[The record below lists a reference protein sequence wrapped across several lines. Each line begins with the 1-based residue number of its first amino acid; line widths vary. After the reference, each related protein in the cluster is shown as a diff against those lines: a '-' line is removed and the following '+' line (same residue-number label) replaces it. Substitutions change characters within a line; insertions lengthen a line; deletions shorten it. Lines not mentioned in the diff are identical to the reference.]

1 MAGLKKDMPHPESLT
16 LHGQTRV
23 LEIGFSDGAQFR
35 IPFELMRVYSPS
47 AEVQGHG
54 PGQEVLQTGK
64 RQVGLLALEPV
75 GNYAVQPTFDDGH
88 DSGIFSWDYLYFL
101 GSRQAELWADYEARL
116 QAAGA
121 KYVMVPN
128 LPDIGLTPMARAG
141 GPAAMAQYTA
151 VATAY
156 NNALYG
162 GLTQA
167 GIEFIPLDTFNFLR
181 EITSAPGQYGFA
193 NVTTPACGA
202 VSSLRTDS
210 RKPETPKSMAS
221 RSAALSV
228 PARTHRLSASSVLSS
243 GRRVPSGPP
252 QV

>member
-1 MAGLKKDMPHPESLT
+1 MAGLDKNTPTPQDITVHSAS
-16 LHGQTRV
+16 RV
-23 LEIGFSDGAQFR
+23 LEVSFSDGQQFR

-121 KYVMVPN
+121 SRDDAMPPK
-128 LPDIGLTPMARAG
+128 
-141 GPAAMAQYTA
+141 AAH
-151 VATAY
+151 
-156 NNALYG
+156 
-162 GLTQA
+162 
-167 GIEFIPLDTFNFLR
+167 
-181 EITSAPGQYGFA
+181 
-193 NVTTPACGA
+193 ACG
-202 VSSLRTDS
+202 S
-210 RKPETPKSMAS
+210 
-221 RSAALSV
+221 
-228 PARTHRLSASSVLSS
+228 H
-243 GRRVPSGPP
+243 
-252 QV
+252 